1 MPGYRRLGRETAAR
15 KSILKNLVTT
25 LIVEGKVTTTET
37 RAKETARIA
46 EKMIALAVKEY
57 NNFTTREV
65 LTSQAKLDDKGRK
78 VLRTATSKNER
89 KYDVVE
95 REIKKKTVQV
105 DMPSRLAARRKAM
118 AQMVETRDSSG
129 KRINTVNH
137 LFDTV
142 APRYINRPGG
152 YTRIVKIGPR
162 RGDAAPM
169 AVLELVD

>member
-15 KSILKNLVTT
+15 KSILRNLVTT

-37 RAKETARIA
+37 RAKEAARIA
-46 EKMIALAVKEY
+46 ERMIALAVKEH
-57 NNFTTREV
+57 NNFTTREI
-65 LTSQAKLDDKGRK
+65 LASQAKLDDKGRK

-105 DMPSRLAARRKAM
+105 DMPSRLAARRKIM
-118 AQMVETRDSSG
+118 TQMVEIRDSKG

-137 LFDTV
+137 LFDSV

-169 AVLELVD
+169 AILELVD

>member
-15 KSILKNLVTT
+15 KSILRNLVTT

-37 RAKETARIA
+37 RAKEAARIA
-46 EKMIALAVKEY
+46 EKMIALAVREY

-105 DMPSRLAARRKAM
+105 DMPSRLAARRKIM
-118 AQMVETRDSSG
+118 TQMVETRDSKG
-129 KRINTVNH
+129 RRINTVNH

-142 APRYINRPGG
+142 APHYINRSGG

-169 AVLELVD
+169 AILELVD

>member
-25 LIVEGKVTTTET
+25 LIVEGRVTTTET
-37 RAKETARIA
+37 RAKEAARIA
-46 EKMIALAVKEY
+46 EQLITLAVREH
-57 NNFTTREV
+57 NNFTTREI
-65 LTSQAKLDDKGRK
+65 LTSKAKLDDKGRK

-95 REIKKKTVQV
+95 RELKKKTVQV
-105 DMPSRLAARRKAM
+105 DQPSRLAARRKIM
-118 AQMVETRDSSG
+118 AQMVETRNSEG

-142 APRYINRPGG
+142 APRYRNRPGG
-152 YTRIVKIGPR
+152 YTRIVRIGPR

-169 AVLELVD
+169 AILELVD

>member
-37 RAKETARIA
+37 RAKEAARIA

-57 NNFTTREV
+57 NNFTTREI

-105 DMPSRLAARRKAM
+105 DMPSRLAARRKVM
-118 AQMVETRDSSG
+118 AQMVETRDSKG

-169 AVLELVD
+169 AILELVD